1 MKIAFFTDTYYP
13 QTNGAVKSIEIFSKQ
28 LRERGNEVHIF
39 CPDGIHRDKYTHPI
53 PSSKFKNYPE
63 YRVGLPTLKTVKEIE
78 KINPDVVHIH
88 SPFTIGLTGMSIAK
102 ILKIP
107 IVATY
112 HTLLSE
118 YFDYVGSSRL
128 KKEIADR
135 YAKCF
140 FDRASII
147 IVPSKSIEDIF
158 KKYKIKK
165 PIKVLPTPLDLKI
178 LKNNKKA
185 NKKLTILHVGRICKE
200 KRIEII
206 LNAFEKIHKK
216 TNSRLIITSDG
227 PDRKRLEKL
236 CKKLGIEKNVTFT
249 GYLSDKKLLKL
260 YSNADI
266 FVSASDTET
275 QGLVLLESMACGCP
289 VIARDALGFKDFVKN
304 KRNGILFNTEDDL
317 IESIFLIKKDKNL
330 RSKLIK
336 NGYDTVRKFNIS
348 NYVKIMEDMY
358 RESLFKEKG
367 SKTFSKILYASFL
380 FFGSLEFW
388 FIKNMKIPI
397 NSRLLDLNIRF
408 FKTISFFE
416 VFRDFL

>member
-39 CPDGIHRDKYTHPI
+39 CPDGIRKDKYTHPI
-53 PSSKFKNYPE
+53 PSSKFENYPE
-63 YRVGLPTLKTVKEIE
+63 YRVGLPTIKTIKDVE
-78 KINPDVVHIH
+78 KINPDVMHVH
-88 SPFTIGLTGMSIAK
+88 SPFTIGLVGMSIAK

-118 YFDYVGSSRL
+118 YFEYVGSSKL

-147 IVPSKSIEDIF
+147 IVPSKSVENIF

-165 PIKVLPTPLDLKI
+165 PIKILPTPLDLKI
-178 LKNNKKA
+178 LKKNKKP
-185 NKKLTILHVGRICKE
+185 NKELTILHVGRICKE
-200 KRIEII
+200 KRIDII
-206 LNAFEKIHKK
+206 LNAFEKLNKK
-216 TNSRLIITSDG
+216 IDSTLIITSDG

-236 CKKLGIEKNVTFT
+236 CKKLGIEKKVNFT
-249 GYLSDKKLLKL
+249 GYISDKKLLKF
-260 YSNADI
+260 YSKADI

-275 QGLVLLESMACGCP
+275 QGLVILESMACGCP
-289 VIARDALGFKDFVKN
+289 VIARNALGFKDFVQN
-304 KRNGILFNTEDDL
+304 KKNGILFNNEDDL
-317 IESIFLIKKDKNL
+317 IENILLVKDDKNF
-330 RSKLIK
+330 RNKLIK
-336 NGYDTVRKFNIS
+336 NGYETVRKFNIS
-348 NYVKIMEDMY
+348 NYVKTIEDMY

-397 NSRLLDLNIRF
+397 NSRFLDLYIRF
-408 FKTISFFE
+408 FKTVSFFE
-416 VFRDFL
+416 RFKEFI

>member
-28 LRERGNEVHIF
+28 LRKRGNEVHIF

-63 YRVGLPTLKTVKEIE
+63 YRVGLPTLKTIKEIE
-78 KINPDVVHIH
+78 KINPDVVHVH

-135 YAKCF
+135 YVKCF
-140 FDRASII
+140 FTRASII
-147 IVPSKSIEDIF
+147 IVPSKPVENIF

-165 PIKVLPTPLDLKI
+165 PIKVLATPLDLKI
-178 LKNNKKA
+178 LKNIKKT

-206 LNAFEKIHKK
+206 LNAFQSIHKK

-227 PDRKRLEKL
+227 PDRKRLEIL

-249 GYLSDKKLLKL
+249 GYISDRRLLRL
-260 YSNADI
+260 YSNADM

-275 QGLVLLESMACGCP
+275 QGLVILESMACGCP
-289 VIARDALGFKDFVKN
+289 VIARNALGFKDFVQN
-304 KRNGILFNTEDDL
+304 KRNGILFNSENDL
-317 IESIFLIKKDKNL
+317 IDSILLIKKDKNL

-336 NGYDTVRKFNIS
+336 NGYETVRKFSIS

-358 RESLFKEKG
+358 KKSLFNEKG
-367 SKTFSKILYASFL
+367 SKTISKVLYASFL

-397 NSRLLDLNIRF
+397 NSRFLNLNIRF
-408 FKTISFFE
+408 FKVVSFLERFKE
-416 VFRDFL
+416 YI